1 MTHISSP
8 ISADASTTG
17 RAGADVL
24 RRNAVTV
31 TGADDAPVMVF
42 GHGYGTDQTTW
53 RAVADRFADGHR
65 VVLFDYVGSGRSD
78 ISAYDARR
86 YDSLEGYADDLIEV
100 IDAVGARDVVFVGHS
115 VSGMIGALASIRR
128 PDLFSQLI
136 MICPSPRYVNDGDYI
151 GGFDREDVLD
161 LLAAIETNQPGWA
174 ASLAPAVTARDDLP
188 EVAERVRDLF
198 ATTAHEVATHFAR
211 VVFLSDVRHRL
222 GEISVPTTVVQ
233 SVGDIICPPHIGEY
247 LSRRIARCTLVRL
260 DSAGHFVH
268 LTEPGLVAEQISRAL

>member
-1 MTHISSP
+1 MHISSP
-8 ISADASTTG
+8 TSADASTTG
-17 RAGADVL
+17 RTGVDVV
-24 RRNAVTV
+24 RRNAVTI
-31 TGADDAPVMVF
+31 TGAEGAPVMVF

-53 RAVADRFADGHR
+53 RAVADRFADDHR

-86 YDSLEGYADDLIEV
+86 YDSLDGYADDLIEV
-100 IDAVGARDVVFVGHS
+100 IDAAGARDVVFVGHS

-188 EVAERVRDLF
+188 EVTERVRDLF

-247 LSRRIARCTLVRL
+247 LSGRIAQCTLVRL

-268 LTEPGLVAEQISRAL
+268 LTEPDLVAEQISRAL